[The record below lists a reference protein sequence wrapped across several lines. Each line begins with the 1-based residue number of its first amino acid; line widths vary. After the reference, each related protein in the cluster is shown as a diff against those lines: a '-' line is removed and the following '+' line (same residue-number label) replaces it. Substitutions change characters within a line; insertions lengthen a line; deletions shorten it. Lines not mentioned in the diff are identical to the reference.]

1 MHRRARSK
9 PNTIIVG
16 IAEMQVSADPE
27 ASLVTYSL
35 GSCLGITI
43 YDPVVRVGG
52 MLHSMLPVSDRG
64 RSGHRKSAY
73 AFVDSGVPLLFR
85 SAYQLGADK
94 RRIVVKAA
102 GGAELLDED
111 RYFGIGHRNY
121 ETLTHL
127 LAKNGVR
134 LAAHS
139 VGGKV
144 SRTMRLELATGN
156 VSISVP
162 GEPEF
167 SL

>member
-1 MHRRARSK
+1 MHRRGRHK
-9 PNTIIVG
+9 HHTIIVG
-16 IAEMQVSADPE
+16 IAEMEVCADPE

-35 GSCLGITI
+35 GSCLGVVI

-52 MLHSMLPVSDRG
+52 MLHAMLPESD
-64 RSGHRKSAY
+64 SGKFGPNKSAY

-85 SAYQLGADK
+85 SAYKLGAEK
-94 RRIVVKAA
+94 RRIVVKVA
-102 GGAELLDED
+102 GGSELLDED
-111 RYFGIGHRNY
+111 RYFGIGHRNF

-134 LAAHS
+134 LSAHS

-144 SRTMRLELATGN
+144 SRTVRLELATGK
-156 VSISVP
+156 VSICIP

-167 SL
+167 AL

>member
-1 MHRRARSK
+1 MHRRARHK
-9 PNTIIVG
+9 TNTIIVG
-16 IAEMQVSADPE
+16 IAEMHVSDDPE

-35 GSCLGITI
+35 GSCLGIVI

-52 MLHSMLPVSDRG
+52 MLHAMLPESTRG
-64 RSGHRKSAY
+64 NSGHRKSPY

-85 SAYQLGADK
+85 NAYKLGADK

-111 RYFGIGHRNY
+111 RYFGIGHRNF

-127 LAKNGVR
+127 LARNGVS
-134 LAAHS
+134 LAASS
-139 VGGKV
+139 VGGNA
-144 SRTMRLELATGN
+144 SRTVRLELATGKI
-156 VSISVP
+156 SINIP

-167 SL
+167 VL